1 MKFHQYDMGYN
12 LIYYKN
18 MACAQ
23 QQNPQMLGGR
33 VFDKDCLQDV
43 RVGKL
48 VAEENSSNSIYNVVC
63 KFSIYPRQIL
73 KFLLHLTPIK

>member
-1 MKFHQYDMGYN
+1 MKFYIYDMGYN

-43 RVGKL
+43 RIGKL
-48 VAEENSSNSIYNVVC
+48 SAGENIVVTALYNDVEN
-63 KFSIYPRQIL
+63 FSRFIS
-73 KFLLHLTPIK
+73 

>member
-1 MKFHQYDMGYN
+1 MKFHQYDMGFN

-33 VFDKDCLQDV
+33 VFDKDCLQEV

-48 VAEENSSNSIYNVVC
+48 IAEENSSNSI
-63 KFSIYPRQIL
+63 
-73 KFLLHLTPIK
+73 